1 MSALPTIV
9 TLVLAAAAV
18 VAVAIMSS
26 AQASVALVGRG
37 RAHRLVEADARGAR
51 DLERI
56 LERPGRL
63 QAASALVRAVAY
75 ASVSVGT
82 TLAIAA
88 TYEDLAMW
96 GAVAIGVAASV
107 VVLFSLGEALP
118 RTIAIHNPE
127 RVALAMAPV
136 AAVITSVLSPL
147 TRALSWPWGWAASVV
162 GHRRGPGVPWVTAR
176 EHEELFCED
185 GDERGDDEAG
195 ERLIEAMADFA
206 GRVVREVMVP
216 RTDMVCLDDGTD
228 VAEALR
234 VIEEEGF
241 SRLPVFHE
249 SLDDIRGVLY
259 AKDLLIELGRGCD
272 RDALVVRLVRAPL
285 FVPETKPVRE
295 LLVEMRRESHIAIVA
310 DEYGGTAGLVT
321 IEDLLEEIVGDIF
334 DEYDLQ
340 VPMIVELGDDRYLV
354 DARMPVDELN
364 EHFATAIE
372 REIDSVGGLFIEE
385 AGHIPEAGESVEI
398 EGLRITVE
406 DLEGNRIRQ
415 LVVESAGG
423 TLDEEGRD
431 D

>member
-9 TLVLAAAAV
+9 ALVLAAGAV
-18 VAVAIMSS
+18 VLVAVMSS

-37 RAHRLVEADARGAR
+37 RAHRLVEADARGGR

-63 QAASALVRAVAY
+63 QAASALVRAAAYSSVA
-75 ASVSVGT
+75 VGIAW
-82 TLAIAA
+82 AIVT
-88 TYEDLAMW
+88 TYEDLSLW
-96 GAVAIGVAASV
+96 AAASIATLISV

-127 RVALAMAPV
+127 RIALAMAPV
-136 AAVITSVLSPL
+136 AAFLTSVLSPF
-147 TRALSWPWGWAASVV
+147 TRVLSWPWGWAASVV
-162 GHRRGPGVPWVTAR
+162 GHRQGPSVPWVTAR
-176 EHEELFCED
+176 EHEALFSEN
-185 GDERGDDEAG
+185 GEEREDDEAG
-195 ERLIEAMADFA
+195 ERLIEAMADFG
-206 GRVVREVMVP
+206 GRIVREVMVP

-241 SRLPVFHE
+241 SRLPVFHD
-249 SLDDIRGVLY
+249 SLDDVRGVLY

-272 RDALVVRLVRAPL
+272 RDASVVRLVRAPL

-295 LLVEMRRESHIAIVA
+295 LLVEMRSKSHIAIVA

-340 VPMIVELGDDRYLV
+340 VPMIVQLGDERYLV

-372 REIDSVGGLFIEE
+372 READSVGGLFIEE
-385 AGHIPEAGESVEI
+385 AGHIPEAGESVEV
-398 EGLRITVE
+398 EGLRFTVE

-423 TLDEEGRD
+423 TTDEEGRD